1 MWLGT
6 QFIRDTK
13 VIQNTVPDIIVKIVT
28 SSNQKI
34 AQPQEKRL
42 FLFPEENPSDCS
54 DFRVRNII
62 EVSWA

>member
-1 MWLGT
+1 MT
-6 QFIRDTK
+6 RDSFVADTK

-42 FLFPEENPSDCS
+42 FLFPEENPISDCS
-54 DFRVRNII
+54 DFGVRNII